1 MGLGPDPDPTLQKNR
16 IRIQDFW
23 RTGSFFR
30 NWIRI
35 FFFNIRIRSSDF
47 FIFLSSGTRD
57 TLTQS

>member
-16 IRIQDFW
+16 IRIQDFLGLDPFS
-23 RTGSFFR
+23 RTGSG
-30 NWIRI
+30 